1 MKPQDERVKDIQRWL
16 PIYKQTPEY
25 QNTYVL
31 PIQDTVWGY
40 IFSNTKGQ
48 YLFKLVDRG
57 NTVKPGFRAKGHRD
71 CNGQQTGDLSRDI
84 LRQLQ
89 QKVPDMFTDEIE
101 SKLFAK
107 EVSRFQRCQYV
118 ELCLR
123 ELHLLYSYDT
133 VFLMK
138 I

>member
-1 MKPQDERVKDIQRWL
+1 MYFLFRIQ
-16 PIYKQTPEY
+16 YG
-25 QNTYVL
+25 N
-31 PIQDTVWGY
+31 Y

-57 NTVKPGFRAKGHRD
+57 NTVKPGFRAKGHRA
-71 CNGQQTGDLSRDI
+71 CNGQQTGDLNAI

-89 QKVPDMFTDEIE
+89 DKVPDMFTDEIE

-123 ELHLLYSYDT
+123 RTGSL
-133 VFLMK
+133 VFL
-138 I
+138 